1 MKLYE
6 TNLPQNYSKG
16 LFEEKNFDLAAEHTD
31 KIAQIVF
38 SAVSDILKVTKNKE
52 YPVAFEFTTLDG
64 RFVAA
69 AIAQCNV
76 NEGGED
82 DWMVSWTFYEKDIPE
97 GTKRYSFK
105 DPETFTHFR
114 SVAGNA
120 WGIEFKNNECIVTLS
135 TYLLE
140 QIKKWLDENAKED
153 VVVEVEQPAVFLAQV
168 KVVNGEKEFALIP
181 EGETKSLTKNNAAEE
196 K

>member
-38 SAVSDILKVTKNKE
+38 SAVADILKVTKNKE
-52 YPVAFEFTTLDG
+52 CPVAFEFTTLDG

-69 AIAQCNV
+69 AIAECTV
-76 NEGGED
+76 NEAGAD
-82 DWMVSWTFYEKDIPE
+82 DWTLAWTFYEEDIPE

-135 TYLLE
+135 TYLLD
-140 QIKKWLDENAKED
+140 QIRKWLDENAKED
-153 VVVEVEQPAVFLAQV
+153 TVVEVEQPAVFLAKVEV
-168 KVVNGEKEFALIP
+168 KNGEKVFGLIP
-181 EGETKSLTKNNAAEE
+181 EGETKSLSKNNAAEE